1 MKRRILEMKAHR
13 KNKTFICIMGGITA
27 FAYEPPSIIGGTS
40 NDYFTFDREYVEENT
55 NPIPWNQYFTD
66 GTAGVR

>member
-1 MKRRILEMKAHR
+1 MADKGYQRIMKRRILEMKAHR

-55 NPIPWNQYFTD
+55 NPIPWN
-66 GTAGVR
+66 